1 MIYRLSDE
9 YFVRG
14 LRESDVDGPYPSW
27 FEDQEV
33 CRYNSHG
40 KVARSEEYFRE
51 YVRSLSSGDAVVW
64 AICHQEHGH
73 IGNISLQSISALNR
87 NAEFAVILGD
97 RRHWGT
103 GVGRLAAR
111 QLLVHG
117 FTKLGLHRIY
127 CGTAATNLAMRKLA
141 AVLDMREEG
150 VRREQLYLE
159 GQWVDVIEYGVL
171 RTEFT
176 GLN

>member
-33 CRYNSHG
+33 CRFNSHG
-40 KVARSEEYFRE
+40 KVVRSEEYFRQ
-51 YVRSLSSGDAVVW
+51 YVRSLNSGDAVVW

-97 RRHWGT
+97 RR
-103 GVGRLAAR
+103 
-111 QLLVHG
+111 
-117 FTKLGLHRIY
+117 
-127 CGTAATNLAMRKLA
+127 
-141 AVLDMREEG
+141 
-150 VRREQLYLE
+150 
-159 GQWVDVIEYGVL
+159 
-171 RTEFT
+171 
-176 GLN
+176 